1 VSRRVLLSALGMVA
15 LSGCGSGAATTTSVT
30 HASVGASAR
39 PPTASAPATAATDTS
54 QAPSYPIVRFTI
66 TDRTTNP
73 VGVWP
78 FTARLVSITENP
90 NGFAASQP
98 PPPQDTYLM
107 VQVAITGGITGRSV
121 GAAVPRPRIS
131 CHASNAQQ
139 WSHKLPEGYDQGT
152 ETEPEPEG
160 NTIAFGDGQPHLWDT
175 EWQVPEG
182 TSTTDVKCSIGS
194 EPPATEE
201 ALHVL
206 GSGAL
211 NVVRARHNRL

>member
-1 VSRRVLLSALGMVA
+1 MSRRVLLSALGMVA
-15 LSGCGSGAATTTSVT
+15 LSGCGSGAETATSVT
-30 HASVGASAR
+30 HASAGASAQ
-39 PPTASAPATAATDTS
+39 PPTASAPATAPTDTS
-54 QAPSYPIVRFTI
+54 QAPSYPLVHFTV
-66 TDRTTNP
+66 TDHTTNP

-78 FTARLVSITENP
+78 FTARLVRVTENP
-90 NGFAASQP
+90 NGFPASQP

-107 VQVAITGGITGRSV
+107 VQVAITSAITGRSV

-131 CHASNAQQ
+131 CHPPDDQQ

-152 ETEPEPEG
+152 ETEPELEG
-160 NTIAFGDGQPHLWDT
+160 NAIAFGDGQPHLWDT

-182 TSTTDVKCSIGS
+182 TSTTDVKCSIAS
-194 EPPATEE
+194 APPTTEE

-211 NVVRARHNRL
+211 N